1 MVRTEI
7 SFDAEIP
14 GLVLTRRSCVPA
26 CFRARVPVRRAS
38 CRRVEEERDSGR
50 TSQLTHRLTRPI
62 TKLSLASH
70 HACAAAFGLS
80 EVSTLPLGT
89 DRSPSDE

>member
-1 MVRTEI
+1 MVRAEI

-38 CRRVEEERDSGR
+38 CRRVEERETQAELHSSLTASPDQLPNYL
-50 TSQLTHRLTRPI
+50 SQAIMHARPRL
-62 TKLSLASH
+62 A
-70 HACAAAFGLS
+70 
-80 EVSTLPLGT
+80 
-89 DRSPSDE
+89 